1 MKFKIFGKTVIILKE
16 EEYDK
21 LEKEIIWLNAISTGT
36 FKYLIGEAE
45 WSKQWTDEQRKVFL
59 SHMPDSLKH
68 DIRES
73 DAAYDKV
80 MKILEGR

>member
-1 MKFKIFGKTVIILKE
+1 MKFKVFGKTVFILKE
-16 EEYDK
+16 KEYDK

-36 FKYLIGEAE
+36 FKYLINEAE
-45 WSKQWTDEQRKVFL
+45 LSKYWTDEQRKVFL
-59 SHMPDSLKH
+59 SRMPDSLKR

-73 DAAYDKV
+73 DAAYDKD